1 MQPGSDPSP
10 EGGSELERLETLT
23 ETLRGKLAA
32 AMARKADGAAG
43 GSDAA
48 ELVAGSG
55 LALLELKQLNR
66 RVWELVGEYKEG
78 TQRANAGV
86 DAAELKLQNLQ
97 YEKNHFLREITH
109 LRDFRQ
115 DAGPRIELLPES
127 EFAAAAPEEL
137 RGTSKAAD
145 PHQFH
150 LNRLELERRQRE
162 SLCGERDARAAERT
176 AAAERNAE
184 KRAFLEGLQAQ
195 LASLTT
201 LSLPLQRLLEQ
212 KHTQRWNERR
222 TLHLLAPPLRALY
235 VRAVAYRDTAARH
248 LELSIVGN
256 LAEAEALAEAAG
268 AGTALASPS
277 PRRAKRQ
284 RVSSAASA
292 EEGPGATPAS
302 GGAGGGGA
310 KEADEKEEGDEEAEE
325 DEASRLHPLRVR
337 VTFRPA
343 AREAAG
349 RGEADG
355 DGEAEEGE
363 AADDGEVAEGGA
375 ELQLQFCC
383 LASAGLL
390 AAQLIDR
397 PSSLLVNLFD
407 LDSGADLPPATLPS
421 GLAPDEAIVALLP
434 SVPFRWVKQLEL
446 GARRLFTV
454 QLASPLP
461 S

>member
-1 MQPGSDPSP
+1 MAGRGASGLVHKTGLWSSRLSSSIEHFSANIQTCLCLLCTLSRTEMWTSEEIADNMPPGSDPSP

-235 VRAVAYRDTAARH
+235 
-248 LELSIVGN
+248 
-256 LAEAEALAEAAG
+256 
-268 AGTALASPS
+268 
-277 PRRAKRQ
+277 
-284 RVSSAASA
+284 
-292 EEGPGATPAS
+292 
-302 GGAGGGGA
+302 
-310 KEADEKEEGDEEAEE
+310 
-325 DEASRLHPLRVR
+325 
-337 VTFRPA
+337 
-343 AREAAG
+343 
-349 RGEADG
+349 
-355 DGEAEEGE
+355 
-363 AADDGEVAEGGA
+363 
-375 ELQLQFCC
+375 
-383 LASAGLL
+383 
-390 AAQLIDR
+390 
-397 PSSLLVNLFD
+397 
-407 LDSGADLPPATLPS
+407 
-421 GLAPDEAIVALLP
+421 
-434 SVPFRWVKQLEL
+434 
-446 GARRLFTV
+446 
-454 QLASPLP
+454 
-461 S
+461 